1 MATPANADVF
11 RFHFHGKFAE
21 AAWDV
26 STPTSDTFASVQ
38 ATKDELF
45 ADVFTVTFDAD
56 GNLTG
61 ASDTFADVAGGYTFR
76 IAKKYGSASVSGS
89 GIPAQRCT
97 YDANFDLIG
106 CNDTTIGVNVT
117 WTATG
122 PLTHD
127 TSNDHFKGDGFSFN
141 DHFNGATR
149 EASASGTIAGHTF
162 TADDVEFADL
172 GRVNSGS
179 IERCIGTAC

>member
-1 MATPANADVF
+1 MKNFSGLATALVAIMLVMATPANADVF

-26 STPTSDTFASVQ
+26 STPTRDTFASVQ

-45 ADVFTVTFDAD
+45 ADVFTVRFDTN

-61 ASDTFADVAGGYTFR
+61 ATDTFADVTGGYTFR

-106 CNDTTIGVNVT
+106 CSDTTINLNVT
-117 WTATG
+117 WTATWTAHPQHVQR
-122 PLTHD
+122 PLQ
-127 TSNDHFKGDGFSFN
+127 G
-141 DHFNGATR
+141 
-149 EASASGTIAGHTF
+149 
-162 TADDVEFADL
+162 
-172 GRVNSGS
+172 
-179 IERCIGTAC
+179 